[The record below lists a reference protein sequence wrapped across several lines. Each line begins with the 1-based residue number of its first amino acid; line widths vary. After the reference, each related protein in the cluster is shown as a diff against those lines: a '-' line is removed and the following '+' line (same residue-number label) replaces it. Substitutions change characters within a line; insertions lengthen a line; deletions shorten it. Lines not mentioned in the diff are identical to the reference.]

1 MSLAI
6 KIEKNNDN
14 KKKKRHKELKE
25 YLECAFIRIDPDED
39 DFSAYDGLGKIQ
51 TFTDKLKDE

>member
-6 KIEKNNDN
+6 KTEKNNDN
-14 KKKKRHKELKE
+14 KKKKKDTKNQ
-25 YLECAFIRIDPDED
+25 CAFIRIDPDED

-51 TFTDKLKDE
+51 TFTDKLKNE

>member
-6 KIEKNNDN
+6 KTEKKKNNN
-14 KKKKRHKELKE
+14 KKKKDKELKE

-39 DFSAYDGLGKIQ
+39 DFSAYDGLRKIQ